1 MNKSLFVQYAEL
13 DSSIKALEE
22 EKNALKPQVIEEI
35 KKSGAEK
42 IESDFGNFTIVSK
55 NTYSYSSKVN
65 EAETKLKT
73 LKKKEEADGTAK
85 AKVTEFLYF
94 RSPSLAG

>member
-1 MNKSLFVQYAEL
+1 MNKSIFVKYAEL
-13 DSSIKALEE
+13 DANIKALEE
-22 EKNALKPQVIEEI
+22 ERVALKPQVIEEI

-42 IESDFGNFTIVSK
+42 VESDFGNFTIASK
-55 NTYSYSSKVN
+55 TTFAYSSKVV